1 MPRIVSLIASATEI
15 VHTLGRTADQVGRSH
30 ECDFPTEVAALPV
43 CTRPRI
49 PVDGTSA
56 EIDRLVKA
64 AAVANALSIYE
75 VLDGVLEQLQ
85 PTHILTQTQ
94 CEVCAVSLA
103 DVERSVAA
111 RLASRPRIVSLA
123 AASLEG
129 IWDDVRRV
137 AVALELADGGGTAV
151 AAMRRR
157 MSEIAGGVAALPRRR
172 VVCLEWLEPL
182 MAAGNWMPELVET
195 AGGINLLGAVGLH
208 SPPITWEQ
216 LAAADPDVIVA
227 APCGFDLDRTRR
239 ELYWLTGRPGWSR
252 LRAVREARVYIADGN
267 RYFNRS
273 GPGVVETLAILAEV
287 LHGAGSQFRVSGWL
301 PVL

>member
-1 MPRIVSLIASATEI
+1 MPRIISLIASATEI
-15 VHTLGRTADQVGRSH
+15 VHALGRTSDQVGRSH
-30 ECDFPTEVAALPV
+30 ECDFPAEVAALPV

-56 EIDRLVKA
+56 EIDRLVRQSA
-64 AAVANALSIYE
+64 ATNALSIYE

-103 DVERSVAA
+103 DVERSVAV
-111 RLASRPRIVSLA
+111 RLASRPRIVSLT

-129 IWDDVRRV
+129 IFDDVRRV
-137 AVALELADGGGTAV
+137 AAALDLADGGETAV
-151 AAMRRR
+151 AAMRLR
-157 MSEIAGGVAALPRRR
+157 MRTIAGSVAAGPRPR

-182 MAAGNWMPELVET
+182 MAAGNWMPDLVEM
-195 AGGINLLGAVGLH
+195 AGGVNLLGVAGRH

-216 LAAADPDVIVA
+216 LAATDPDVIVA
-227 APCGFDLDRTRR
+227 APCGFDLDRTSR
-239 ELYWLTGRPGWSR
+239 ELYWLTERPGWTR

-287 LHGAGSQFRVSGWL
+287 LHGAGSQFRGSGWL